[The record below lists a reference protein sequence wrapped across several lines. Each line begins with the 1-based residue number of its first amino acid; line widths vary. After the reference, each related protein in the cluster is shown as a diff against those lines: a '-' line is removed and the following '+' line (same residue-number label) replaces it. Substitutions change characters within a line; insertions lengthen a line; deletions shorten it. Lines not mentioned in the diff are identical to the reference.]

1 MNKTILEK
9 IHEYQES
16 GKSIVVVTLV
26 KTKGSAPQEV
36 GAKILVGSDGYLDG
50 TIGGGKAEERVIAHA
65 KQMLKNGEVFDYV
78 DWNLQTDIKMTCG
91 GVVSFFF
98 ELIQKKP
105 TWEIAVF
112 GAGHVSQELIRT
124 LLKLECSI
132 TCADPRLDWLNK
144 LPDHHKLTKIHT
156 EVMKDVVPTLKPGTF
171 IASMTMGHAFDV
183 PVLIAAMERDV
194 FPYIGVIGSEQKSMI
209 IRSDLRKHGISEEQI
224 KKLFC
229 PIGERF
235 GNNTPVEMAISIA
248 AQLIKERER
257 LVIGVAFY
265 KHAPHLLCVEP
276 LKD

>member
-9 IHEYQES
+9 IHSLQ
-16 GKSIVVVTLV
+16 GDGHNFVVATLV

-36 GAKILVGSDGYLDG
+36 GAKMIVGIDGYLDG
-50 TIGGGKAEERVIAHA
+50 TVGGGKVEERVIAHA
-65 KQMLKNGEVFDYV
+65 KQMLKTGESFDYA

-98 ELIQKKP
+98 ELVQKKP

-112 GAGHVSQELIRT
+112 GAGHVAQELIRT

-132 TCADPRLDWLNK
+132 TCTDPRLDWLNK

-156 EVMKDVVPTLKPGTF
+156 EVMKDVVATLKPGTF

-183 PVLIAAMERDV
+183 PVLIAAMERND
-194 FPYIGVIGSEQKSMI
+194 FPYIGVIGSDQKAAT
-209 IRSDLRKHGISEEQI
+209 IRSDLKNHGISEAWI

-229 PIGERF
+229 PIGEPF
-235 GNNTPVEMAISIA
+235 GNNTPAEIAISIT
-248 AQLIKERER
+248 AQLIKQKE
-257 LVIGVAFY
+257 LFND
-265 KHAPHLLCVEP
+265 KS
-276 LKD
+276 

>member
-9 IHEYQES
+9 IHDYQES
-16 GKSIVVVTLV
+16 GHSFVVATLV

-36 GAKILVGSDGYLDG
+36 GAKIIIGPDGYLDG
-50 TIGGGKAEERVIAHA
+50 TVGGGKVEERVIAHG
-65 KQMLKNGEVFDYV
+65 KQMLKTGESFDYA

-98 ELIQKKP
+98 ELVQKRP

-112 GAGHVSQELIRT
+112 GAGHVAQELVRT

-132 TCADPRLDWLNK
+132 TCTDPRLDWLNK

-156 EVMKDVVPTLKPGTF
+156 EVMKDVVATLKPGTF

-194 FPYIGVIGSEQKSMI
+194 FPYIGVIGSDQKAST
-209 IRSDLRKHGISEEQI
+209 IRSDLKKHGISEEWI

-229 PIGERF
+229 PIGESF
-235 GNNTPVEMAISIA
+235 GNNTPAEIAISIT

-257 LVIGVAFY
+257 LASHGR
-265 KHAPHLLCVEP
+265 
-276 LKD
+276 